1 MSDLIVKRRGAVAEL
16 WLNRPKM
23 LNALSGSLQEQLI
36 SAFAELEADSGIGV
50 VVLAGRGRA
59 FTAGSDRKE
68 IAELPGST
76 PQQVLESFER
86 GERLI
91 RTILDSRL
99 TVILAAHGYC
109 VGGGVSIALA
119 SDICLAAEA
128 TQFFI
133 PELDL
138 DMAYLWQSTPLLA
151 ASVGISRARALIAT
165 GDRFDAEQAHHMNLV
180 HTVSCPDRLFDDA
193 RELADRLT
201 EKPRM
206 ALEAQKRLARRA
218 IDRFLADAEEEFAL
232 LVAASNGNGRTYAAN
247 PK

>member
-1 MSDLIVKRRGAVAEL
+1 MSDLIVEHRGAVAEL
-16 WLNRPKM
+16 WLNRPNV
-23 LNALSGSLQEQLI
+23 LNALSGSLQEQVI
-36 SAFAELEADSGIGV
+36 SAFAELEADLEIGV
-50 VVLAGRGRA
+50 VILAGQGRA

-68 IAELPGST
+68 IAKLPGSP
-76 PQQVLESFER
+76 PQQVLESFAR
-86 GERLI
+86 GERLV

-119 SDICLAAEA
+119 SDVCLAAEA

-151 ASVGISRARALIAT
+151 ASVGISRARALIVT
-165 GDRFDAEQAHHMNLV
+165 GDRFDAEQAHGMGLV
-180 HTVSCPDRLFDDA
+180 HAVSSPERLFDDA
-193 RELADRLT
+193 RELAKRLA
-201 EKPRM
+201 EKPRT

-232 LVAASNGNGRTYAAN
+232 LVAASDGDGRADVAN
-247 PK
+247 SN

>member
-1 MSDLIVKRRGAVAEL
+1 MSDLIVERRGAVAEL
-16 WLNRPKM
+16 WLNRPNV
-23 LNALSGSLQEQLI
+23 LNALSGSLQEQMI
-36 SAFAELEADSGIGV
+36 SAFAELDADSEIGV
-50 VVLAGRGRA
+50 VILAGQGRA

-68 IAELPGST
+68 IAKLPDSP
-76 PQQVLESFER
+76 PQQVLESFAR
-86 GERLI
+86 GERLV

-99 TVILAAHGYC
+99 TVIMAAHGYC

-151 ASVGISRARALIAT
+151 ASVGISRARALIT
-165 GDRFDAEQAHHMNLV
+165 IGDRFDAEQAHRMGLV
-180 HTVSCPDRLFDDA
+180 HSVSSPERLFDDA
-193 RELADRLT
+193 RELATRLT
-201 EKPRM
+201 EKPRT

-232 LVAASNGNGRTYAAN
+232 LVAASDGDGRADAAN
-247 PK
+247 SN